1 MVEYMKEHLNK
12 ILNEYGYK
20 GLIFKCQ
27 TDLYSRYHDGDFK
40 DILLSI
46 CYNSLS
52 EPVSEPEN
60 ISELLIK
67 RVKEHLPDKIEQNT
81 TNRLKAGASVPGIGT
96 AEGEK
101 VENMNKVFQSPKP
114 FKGLIERYLRT
125 NNLMIIIVNE
135 NKDISC
141 CNDFIS
147 SLDFKKITSD
157 IIKNNT
163 TNNKYCNNDYE
174 LYEQKTYPHLEIF
187 KAKN

>member
-1 MVEYMKEHLNK
+1 MPNR
-12 ILNEYGYK
+12 
-20 GLIFKCQ
+20 
-27 TDLYSRYHDGDFK
+27 LYSRYHDGDFK

-67 RVKEHLPDKIEQNT
+67 RVKEHLPDKIETKFLQPT
-81 TNRLKAGASVPGIGT
+81 DLKPVPGGPGIGT

-101 VENMNKVFQSPKP
+101 VENMNKVFQSPEP

-141 CNDFIS
+141 CNDFIHA
-147 SLDFKKITSD
+147 L
-157 IIKNNT
+157 
-163 TNNKYCNNDYE
+163 
-174 LYEQKTYPHLEIF
+174 
-187 KAKN
+187 